1 MTYHINKIRKYHHV
15 ASNGRH
21 NILSYERVQHLVD
34 VDANIF
40 AAFVI
45 DPIGSISHIFIA
57 PDSDLNKSK
66 IEEIA
71 SVLDIKSAPTSKK
84 VAAESLIGQ
93 HKWDILEYEKLK
105 FIKLYPS
112 GNLDHKMIVV
122 IAALTKDPGDVIDSV
137 IGYMYESKEEPPLN
151 LFD

>member
-1 MTYHINKIRKYHHV
+1 M
-15 ASNGRH
+15 
-21 NILSYERVQHLVD
+21 SYLMEDTISMSYDRVQNLVD

-40 AAFVI
+40 AAFVT

-71 SVLDIKSAPTSKK
+71 SVLDIKSTTTSKR
-84 VAAESLIGQ
+84 VAVECLIGH
-93 HKWDILEYEKLK
+93 HKWDVLEYEKFK

-112 GNLDHKMIVV
+112 GNIDHKMIVV
-122 IAALTKDPGDVIDSV
+122 IAAPTKDPGDIVDSV
-137 IGYMYESKEEPPLN
+137 IGYVNESEEGEQPPLN

>member
-1 MTYHINKIRKYHHV
+1 MEDT
-15 ASNGRH
+15 
-21 NILSYERVQHLVD
+21 LSMSYDRVQNLVE

-45 DPIGSISHIFIA
+45 DPIGSIPHIFIA
-57 PDSDLNKSK
+57 PDSDLNKSM

-71 SVLDIKSAPTSKK
+71 SVLDIKSTIGSKR
-84 VAAESLIGQ
+84 VAAESLIGH
-93 HKWDILEYEKLK
+93 HKWDVLEYEKFK

-112 GNLDHKMIVV
+112 GDIDHKMIVV
-122 IAALTKDPGDVIDSV
+122 IAAPTKDPGDIVDSV
-137 IGYMYESKEEPPLN
+137 IGYMNESEEGEQPPLN